1 MKGAGVGSPG
11 RSSKRTRTS
20 PKKASRKRSPPAGE
34 FAFSSRL
41 EQVPGGGPYYVS
53 IPADVSKAIGRRGI
67 VPVVASVN
75 GVAEVRA
82 SIIPCGAW
90 RHRLRLNAA
99 TREVAEATLGKRL
112 SLRLQVD
119 ENPTADPLPPDLA
132 HALREVD
139 AFDAFRRMPV
149 GRQNHILRWLES
161 AVQEATRRR
170 RVARIV
176 EGALAWRED
185 PRDRR
190 WEGAGRG

>member
-1 MKGAGVGSPG
+1 M
-11 RSSKRTRTS
+11 
-20 PKKASRKRSPPAGE
+20 RSP
-34 FAFSSRL
+34 RL

-53 IPADVSKAIGRRGI
+53 IPVDVSQAIGRRGI

-75 GVAEVRA
+75 GVAEVHA
-82 SIIPCGAW
+82 SMVPCGGG

-99 TREVAEATLGKRL
+99 TRDAADAKLGGRL
-112 SLRLQVD
+112 SVRLQVD
-119 ENPTADPLPPDLA
+119 ENPVADPVPADLA

-139 AFDAFRRMPV
+139 AFEAFRGMPV
-149 GRQNHILRWLES
+149 GRQNHILRWLDA
-161 AVQEATRRR
+161 AVKEETRDK
-170 RVARIV
+170 RVAQIV

>member
-1 MKGAGVGSPG
+1 MPSKPT
-11 RSSKRTRTS
+11 RSSAKKGSKRVS
-20 PKKASRKRSPPAGE
+20 PSARG
-34 FAFSSRL
+34 FAFSPRL

-53 IPADVSKAIGRRGI
+53 IPTDVSRAIGRRGI

-75 GVAEVRA
+75 GVVEVRA
-82 SIIPCGAW
+82 SMVPCGGG

-99 TREVAEATLGKRL
+99 TRDAADAKLGGRL
-112 SLRLQVD
+112 SVHLRVD
-119 ENPTADPLPPDLA
+119 DSPVADPVPGDLA

-149 GRQNHILRWLES
+149 GRQNHILGWLEA
-161 AVQEATRRR
+161 AVKEATRDK
-170 RVARIV
+170 RVAQIV
-176 EGALAWRED
+176 EAALAWRED

>member
-1 MKGAGVGSPG
+1 MVSKAT
-11 RSSKRTRTS
+11 RSSAKKHSEKTS
-20 PKKASRKRSPPAGE
+20 SERQTFEFSP
-34 FAFSSRL
+34 RL

-53 IPADVSKAIGRRGI
+53 IPSRVSQSIGRRGI

-82 SIIPCGAW
+82 SMIPCGGG

-99 TREVAEATLGKRL
+99 TRDAAAAKLGGRL
-112 SLRLQVD
+112 AVRLWVD
-119 ENPTADPLPPDLA
+119 DKPMADPIPGDLA
-132 HALREVD
+132 SALREGD

-149 GRQNHILRWLES
+149 GRQNHILSWLEA
-161 AVQEATRRR
+161 AVKDTTREKRI
-170 RVARIV
+170 AQIV
-176 EGALAWRED
+176 EGAVAWRED

>member
-1 MKGAGVGSPG
+1 MPSKTTRSGSE
-11 RSSKRTRTS
+11 SAS
-20 PKKASRKRSPPAGE
+20 PEERA
-34 FAFSSRL
+34 FAFSPRL

-53 IPADVSKAIGRRGI
+53 IPAAVSKAIGRRGV

-75 GVAEVRA
+75 GVTEVHA
-82 SIIPCGAW
+82 SIVPCGGG

-99 TREVAEATLGKRL
+99 TRDAAAAKLGGRL
-112 SLRLQVD
+112 SLRLWVD
-119 ENPTADPLPPDLA
+119 ENPVADDVPADLA
-132 HALREVD
+132 RALRDVD

-149 GRQNHILRWLES
+149 GRQNHILRWLEA
-161 AVQEATRRR
+161 AVKDATRERR
-170 RVARIV
+170 LAQIV